1 MAARSLRYAACGRG
15 GRRGRPVRES
25 RAQSS
30 LLLYRYEFE
39 LYPNCTNVSRYNFDP
54 VRHIRS
60 RCDRR
65 RRVAERASDHGCRRA
80 GRARRRT
87 RTSRNAK
94 RPAAGPDRYLAG
106 LPESAE
112 SLRDRVPRESAGPR
126 VPRTPSPSAL
136 RNHLKVQNQAS
147 APVGCQGFA
156 MACATAHPAS
166 SVRGWS
172 QAQGGP

>member
-1 MAARSLRYAACGRG
+1 MPRVAAAGAAAGRSARAERNLVYCYIDINSNCIRLVRTLQLRSG
-15 GRRGRPVRES
+15 PS
-25 RAQSS
+25 
-30 LLLYRYEFE
+30 
-39 LYPNCTNVSRYNFDP
+39 P
-54 VRHIRS
+54 IRS

-94 RPAAGPDRYLAG
+94 RPAAGPDRCLAG

-147 APVGCQGFA
+147 APVGCQEFA